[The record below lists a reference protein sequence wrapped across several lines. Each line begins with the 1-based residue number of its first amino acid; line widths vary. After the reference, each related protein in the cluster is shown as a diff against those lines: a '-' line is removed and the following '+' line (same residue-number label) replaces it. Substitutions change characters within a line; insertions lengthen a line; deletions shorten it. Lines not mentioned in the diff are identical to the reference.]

1 MNSKVK
7 KKLFVIFCTLIS
19 ILFALTELFPLIW
32 SLLASFKSPKEVYK
46 INPVVILPTVWYFKN
61 YTSLFV
67 SSTHNFIHSYLLTLG
82 CAACFSIMAIFF
94 NSITAYA
101 FARLEF
107 RFKKVLW
114 AYILFPMFIPGIT
127 ITITSYVVCNQLNLL
142 DTLWVLIL
150 PGLVGSYAVFFVRQ
164 FFLSMPRAVEEAA
177 LVDGA
182 GRFRIYW
189 NIFLPSSVSPLVL
202 IGTGGFTGFWNS
214 YLWPSL
220 TITSPNKVQIMQV
233 VRSFSNTY
241 STNAGTVYAGAV
253 LVCLPP
259 LIVFMLFQRHIIKG
273 MLISGLK

>member
-1 MNSKVK
+1 MGNKSRRIV
-7 KKLFVIFCTLIS
+7 FVIFCS
-19 ILFALTELFPLIW
+19 IVAVLFALMELFPLVW
-32 SLLASFKSPKEVYK
+32 SLLASFKGPKEVYK
-46 INPVVILPTVWYFKN
+46 INPVVIFPTVWYVKN
-61 YTSLFV
+61 YSTLFTA
-67 SSTHNFIHSYLLTLG
+67 STHNFVRSYLLTLG
-82 CAACFSIMAIFF
+82 CALGFSVMAIFF
-94 NSITAYA
+94 NSIAAYA
-101 FARLEF
+101 FARLDF
-107 RFKKVLW
+107 RFKKILW

-127 ITITSYVVCNQLNLL
+127 ITITSYVVCNQLHLL

-150 PGLVGSYAVFFVRQ
+150 PGLVGSYAIFFVRQ

-202 IGTGGFTGFWNS
+202 IGTGGFTGFWNG

-241 STNAGTVYAGAV
+241 TTNAGAVYAGAV

-259 LIVFMLFQRHIIKG
+259 LIVFMIFQRYIIKG